1 MNINTS
7 AYKSYAHFL
16 TPLLFCIAGYAV
28 YYLTQPRTHDYFNY
42 FSHLADAFLHGRL
55 YLIDPPS
62 TFEELI
68 EVGGKYYEIYPPMPA
83 ILLMP
88 FVALFGVSFN
98 HVLVSFLLGGVNISI
113 VYLIMRELTE
123 DEEMRFWMTVLFG
136 FGTIHW
142 YLATVGSV
150 WYFAQI
156 VSTTF
161 LLLAVYVTFTSRR
174 PYLIGFLV
182 GASYWSRLPTLMT
195 MPFFLI
201 MLSDAWLLP
210 RDNKSGLLGRIRL
223 KPVLLLGAGAG
234 VFILLNCIYN
244 YLRFGTPL
252 DMAYVMHSIYPAKE
266 KLSPWFNKGLF
277 DLSYIPY
284 HLRIMFLEPPVFI
297 DSWPYVIPSK
307 IGLSILIT
315 TPAFILALFSG
326 IRNRLSL
333 ACWSAVIPTAFLI
346 FIKSGTGWTQFG
358 YRYALD
364 FYPFLLLLTFK
375 GIGGEMKWYH
385 KALIIAGV
393 LVNLWGVLFIN
404 KFEWFKAY

>member
-1 MNINTS
+1 MNFS
-7 AYKSYAHFL
+7 AL
-16 TPLLFCIAGYAV
+16 TPKKYSRLFAPLLFFIAGYVV
-28 YYLTQPRTHDYFNY
+28 YYLTQPRIHDYFNY
-42 FSHLADAFLHGRL
+42 FSYLADAFLHGRL
-55 YLIDPPS
+55 YLADPPIH
-62 TFEELI
+62 FEELI
-68 EVGGKYYEIYPPMPA
+68 VVGGKYYEIYPPMPA
-83 ILLMP
+83 IVLMP

-98 HVLVSFLLGGVNISI
+98 HVLVSFMLGGVNVSI
-113 VYLIMRELTE
+113 VYMIMRKLTE
-123 DEEMRFWMTVLFG
+123 NEEIRFWMTVLFG
-136 FGTIHW
+136 FGSIHW

-156 VSTTF
+156 ASTTF
-161 LLLAVYVTFTSRR
+161 LVLAVYVTLTSRR
-174 PYLIGFLV
+174 PFLIGLLV
-182 GASYWSRLPTLMT
+182 GASYWSRLPTLLT
-195 MPFFLI
+195 LPFFLI
-201 MLSDAWLLP
+201 MLSDTWLLSTD
-210 RDNKSGLLGRIRL
+210 RAGLLGRVRL
-223 KPVLLLGAGAG
+223 RPILLLCAGAG
-234 VFILLNCIYN
+234 IFVLLNFIYN
-244 YLRFGTPL
+244 YLRFGTPF
-252 DMAYVMHSIYPAKE
+252 DVGYVMHSIYPAKE

-284 HLRIMFLEPPVFI
+284 HLRIMFLEPPAFI
-297 DSWPYVIPSK
+297 STWPYVVPSQ

-315 TPAFILALFSG
+315 TPAFIFALFAG

-385 KALIIAGV
+385 KALITAGV

-404 KFEWFKAY
+404 KFEWFKVY

>member
-1 MNINTS
+1 MNICTE
-7 AYKSYAHFL
+7 AYKKYSYLVHAV
-16 TPLLFCIAGYAV
+16 LLGLAGYIV
-28 YYLTQPRTHDYFNY
+28 YFLTQPRQHDYFNY

-55 YLIDPPS
+55 YLTDPPS

-68 EVGGKYYEIYPPMPA
+68 AVGNKYFEIYPPMPA

-88 FVALFGVSFN
+88 FVAVLGVSFD
-98 HVLVSFLLGGVNISI
+98 HVLVSFFVGGFNLAV
-113 VYLIMRELTE
+113 VYLIMRKLTE
-123 DEEMRFWMTVLFG
+123 DEEMRIWMTVLFG

-156 VSTTF
+156 VATAF
-161 LLLAVYVTFTSRR
+161 LLCAVLVTFTIRK
-174 PYLIGFLV
+174 PLLIGLLV
-182 GASYWSRLPTLMT
+182 GAAYWSRLPTLLSL
-195 MPFFLI
+195 PFFVI
-201 MLSDAWLLP
+201 MLSDIWLLP
-210 RDNKSGLLGRIRL
+210 KNGAGILKRVRL
-223 KPVLLLGAGAG
+223 SPLLLLGAGVG
-234 VFILLNCIYN
+234 IFVLLNFLYN
-244 YLRFGTPL
+244 YLRFGSVF
-252 DMAYVMHSIYPAKE
+252 DVAYVKQSIYPAKE
-266 KLSPWFNKGLF
+266 NISPWFNKGLF

-284 HLRIMFLEPPVFI
+284 HLRVLFLEPPVFMNT
-297 DSWPYVIPSK
+297 WPYVIPSK

-315 TPAFILALFSG
+315 TPAFIFALFAG
-326 IRNRLSL
+326 IRNKLSL
-333 ACWSAVIPTAFLI
+333 ACWSAILTTAFLI

-364 FYPFLLLLTFK
+364 FYPFLLLLTLR
-375 GIGGEMKWYH
+375 GIGRELKWYH